1 MHTRFVTTSVTI
13 ACLLLA
19 GGLALAQPQLPT
31 FQPGDVLRAD
41 QLNSIVDQVT
51 RNASAAQASGGGAAH
66 AVDCGAGD
74 TIADAMA
81 QAQPGDTIML
91 TGTCSENV
99 VVTTDDLTLDGGGS
113 AVIDGAGID
122 RWGIDVTGRQRVTL
136 KGLTVANA
144 HAIGITITEASGVWM
159 EDVTVRNTRRNAAA
173 DVDGTG
179 IFVGNGSSLMLAGA
193 IAANDNT
200 GHGILVWE
208 GGDAALLGN
217 HTPRGR
223 LLPPASLEANRN
235 GENGIFIAAS
245 SSLLAISSVAA
256 NTTLHAKNNTYGG
269 IGVLQ
274 SSSLIVIGADIE
286 ATNNGGSGLD
296 VTGAGAAQFW
306 GSSALSK
313 TASGLF
319 DGNGG
324 AGINVSGSSSF
335 GVWDDGVAVNITST
349 NNSWRGLN
357 VAEGSAVAFY
367 TAAAPSP
374 SRVVFNDNGAEGID
388 AGQNASFISK
398 IPLEAKDNGAE
409 GVGAWGGG
417 HLDITNGDIS
427 DNESYAGVAVITNS
441 SATLNSCRIE
451 NNAGLGAEVSNNSTL
466 HIYDTEITGN
476 TGHGIAA
483 YNHGF
488 VQGFQDVGSS
498 ITNNGGHGIEAWN
511 GASAQLYNA
520 TISGNAGNAINAGFA
535 SRFHFVG
542 GSITGAISCDD
553 TSQIA
558 GAFACPE

>member
-1 MHTRFVTTSVTI
+1 MHTRFVTASVTI

-66 AVDCGAGD
+66 AVDCGAGE
-74 TIADAMA
+74 TIANAMA
-81 QAQPGDTIML
+81 QAQPGDTIMI

-122 RWGIDVTGRQRVTL
+122 RWGIDVTGRQKVTL
-136 KGLTVANA
+136 KGLTVENA

-179 IFVGNGSSLMLAGA
+179 IFVGNGSSLMLSGA

-200 GHGILVWE
+200 GHGILVWL
-208 GGDAALLGN
+208 GGDLALLGN

-235 GENGIFIAAS
+235 GENGIFMAAS
-245 SSLLAISSVAA
+245 SSFLAISSVAA
-256 NTTLHAKNNTYGG
+256 NTTLHAKNNTYSG
-269 IGVLQ
+269 IGADQ
-274 SSSLIVIGADIE
+274 NSSLIVIGADIE

-296 VTGAGAAQFW
+296 VGGASAAQFW

-324 AGINVSGSSSF
+324 AGISISRSSAF
-335 GVWDDGVAVNITST
+335 GVWDDGVAVNITAT
-349 NNSWRGLN
+349 NNGWRGLN
-357 VAEGSAVAFY
+357 VEDGSSAAFH
-367 TAAAPSP
+367 TPAGAPV
-374 SRVVFNDNGAEGID
+374 SRLVFNDNGAEGID
-388 AGQNASFISK
+388 AGHNASFISR

-409 GVGAWGGG
+409 GVSAWGGS
-417 HLDITNGDIS
+417 HLDITNGEIS
-427 DNESYAGVAVITNS
+427 DNESFAGVAVITNS
-441 SATLNSCRIE
+441 SATLNSCQIE
-451 NNAGLGAEVSNNSTL
+451 NNTGNGAEASNNSTL
-466 HIYDTEITGN
+466 HIYDTDISGN
-476 TGHGIAA
+476 TGHGIAV

-488 VQGFQDVGSS
+488 IQGYEDVGSS

-511 GASAQLYNA
+511 GASGQLYNT
-520 TISGNAGNAINAGFA
+520 TISGNASNAINAAFG
-535 SRFHFVG
+535 SRFYFVG

-553 TSQIA
+553 TAQIA